1 MKCRACDVILSDKEA
16 TRRYA
21 VPGEF
26 VDTCD
31 RCLDTIPDFPETI
44 VRPDLDEDSTS
55 LQEDA
60 GF

>member
-1 MKCRACDVILSDKEA
+1 MRCLCCNVILSDKEA

-21 VPGEF
+21 ASGEF

-31 RCLDTIPDFPETI
+31 RCLDTIPDFPETV

-55 LQEDA
+55 LQEDTI
-60 GF
+60 F